1 MEVIFL
7 PAWAN
12 ITAII
17 AIITLCVAL
26 MWGKVNK
33 TSYSILSG
41 AVAVGLATYL
51 LATAEDFCALGV
63 TTSAGVVL
71 FLALVVAAIA
81 MGLGE
86 HPASKVLKVVIPI
99 TIGCIM
105 LTTLLY
111 SNTLGAA
118 IWLAVVG
125 FMFFAGY
132 LLYRGK

>member
-1 MEVIFL
+1 M

-12 ITAII
+12 ITAIV
-17 AIITLCVAL
+17 AIVILCIAL
-26 MWGKVNK
+26 MWGKINK
-33 TSYSILSG
+33 TGYSILSG
-41 AVAVGLATYL
+41 AVAVGLATYM
-51 LATAEDFCALGV
+51 LATAGDFCAFGI
-63 TTSAGVVL
+63 TTSAGVIL
-71 FLALVVAAIA
+71 FMALVVAAIA

-86 HPASKVLKVVIPI
+86 HPAPKVLKVVIPI